1 MRVSSLL
8 PLSHCEERERDEAI
22 LPGSKTRS
30 PRFARDDGVTK
41 EKARTFPSEPRLAAL
56 LFYYYLVF
64 VFHFSCI
71 DGGRAPRRSARLHKL
86 VFNRLGE
93 ERIGC
98 RGAGISVE

>member
-22 LPGSKTRS
+22 LPRSKTRS

-41 EKARTFPSEPRLAAL
+41 EKARTFPSGPRLAAL
-56 LFYYYLVF
+56 LFYYYLIF

-71 DGGRAPRRSARLHKL
+71 ECARAPRRSACLHNL
-86 VFNRLGE
+86 VFNRVVE
-93 ERIGC
+93 ESIGC
-98 RGAGISVE
+98 RGEGTFVE

>member
-1 MRVSSLL
+1 MSVSSLL

-22 LPGSKTRS
+22 LPRSKTRS

-56 LFYYYLVF
+56 LFCYYLIF
-64 VFHFSCI
+64 VFHFRGI
-71 DGGRAPRRSARLHKL
+71 GYGIAHRRSACLYNL

-98 RGAGISVE
+98 RGAGTSVE